1 MRVTTPTQSPGRR
14 TPTASWRARV
24 WSAIGIAGALAVI
37 FALDRGTGAAPV
49 QHLYYLPIIA
59 AGLTG
64 GLAGGAVAAAA
75 IVLYHLANP
84 HLLTFAYGH
93 WDVVQML
100 LFVTVGVATARI
112 AEDRRRLHQL
122 SMTDDLTGLSNLR
135 HFEQRLVALV
145 RAARDDGS
153 GLSLLVLDLDRLK
166 ALNDAHGHLAGAEA
180 VRTVG
185 HEIAGCVPPNAVA
198 CRYGGDEFV
207 VALPRVSEG
216 DARRIADDIR
226 CAVRRRPPVLAGVP
240 FPDGTCL

>member
-1 MRVTTPTQSPGRR
+1 
-14 TPTASWRARV
+14 
-24 WSAIGIAGALAVI
+24 
-37 FALDRGTGAAPV
+37 
-49 QHLYYLPIIA
+49 
-59 AGLTG
+59 
-64 GLAGGAVAAAA
+64 
-75 IVLYHLANP
+75 
-84 HLLTFAYGH
+84 
-93 WDVVQML
+93 ML

-240 FPDGTCL
+240 FPDGTLSVSVGLAFTTGEVDPGAKDAAVGEALFRAADAALYRAKADGRNQVSVARSA